1 MRILLVASGYNSMA
15 QRVHAELADRG
26 HEVSVELAL
35 GDEVLR
41 DGVGRFDPDL
51 VIAPMLTT
59 AIPADIWSA
68 RPCFIVH
75 PGPVGDRGPSSLD
88 WATCAVSPGRSWPG
102 ETVAALAEQL
112 ARGPDYPAR
121 LAAKARQR
129 AADEER
135 RPLAAYRAAELAI
148 MSRNFNGPPEPYAQL
163 RRAFVY
169 KEKPLRTPP
178 HLARH
183 RTRPWPTRLRR
194 SSARETK
201 VTLHT
206 AIVIADGARRT
217 TCRSPVRGA
226 RLRTP
231 RFRRSGPNPGEAC
244 RTGRRAAS
252 GTARRRTPA
261 TRLCRPGPERRR
273 QAGSGR
279 PATPATL
286 VAYLRR
292 DHQARNP

>member
-102 ETVAALAEQL
+102 ETVAALAEQT
-112 ARGPDYPAR
+112 GP
-121 LAAKARQR
+121 
-129 AADEER
+129 
-135 RPLAAYRAAELAI
+135 RP
-148 MSRNFNGPPEPYAQL
+148 
-163 RRAFVY
+163 
-169 KEKPLRTPP
+169 
-178 HLARH
+178 
-183 RTRPWPTRLRR
+183 
-194 SSARETK
+194 
-201 VTLHT
+201 
-206 AIVIADGARRT
+206 
-217 TCRSPVRGA
+217 
-226 RLRTP
+226 
-231 RFRRSGPNPGEAC
+231 
-244 RTGRRAAS
+244 
-252 GTARRRTPA
+252 
-261 TRLCRPGPERRR
+261 
-273 QAGSGR
+273 
-279 PATPATL
+279 
-286 VAYLRR
+286 
-292 DHQARNP
+292 